1 MPYPQ
6 PDPQISP
13 RRPHVSGIQAWKL
26 ESGMNIWDPILH
38 LDNQKLLHGN
48 PSSRVPSTKIL
59 AMCGSLGPQFS
70 LLTPKTSSMELQILR
85 EISIKT

>member
-13 RRPHVSGIQAWKL
+13 RRLHVSGIQAWKL
-26 ESGMNIWDPILH
+26 GSDMNIRDPILYP
-38 LDNQKLLHGN
+38 DNQKLLHGN

-59 AMCGSLGPQFS
+59 AICGSLGLQFL
-70 LLTPKTSSMELQILR
+70 LLTPQISSMELHILGK
-85 EISIKT
+85 ISIKT